1 MKLTSRQGFLLTL
14 ITAFFLLSLA
24 HFFKGDLEDGV
35 GVRNLEAPYHVLLTV
50 EALRESPVSNHYLL
64 PTVTLGQP
72 EDKFISWGATVPT
85 QTGDYVY
92 TSFNS
97 PGFILPYLWFEIT
110 GLEVSIQNLAYFN
123 SIIGALVVLLLLALL
138 FEYLTLFLHLSPIRA
153 SVITTMALIPAMF
166 SQEVLVSHGL
176 VYWVHSFYQFI
187 FVATLY
193 ALFRWYKTD
202 TQLGKRNWTLILVV
216 LLFLGPFTEWT
227 GFVFN
232 IGLALVLITLSFK
245 QKCLL
250 PNARKLALW
259 VIGITA
265 LSGVVLVAHYALA
278 VGFWP
283 AVEAFQSRFFARSTS
298 RGSILGLANGYYLSY
313 GYLLIAFV
321 LSIGY
326 LTIKYLTEHRAPSTE
341 NILI

>member
-1 MKLTSRQGFLLTL
+1 MR
-14 ITAFFLLSLA
+14 
-24 HFFKGDLEDGV
+24 ERP
-35 GVRNLEAPYHVLLTV
+35 VR
-50 EALRESPVSNHYLL
+50 NHYLL

-153 SVITTMALIPAMF
+153 SVITTVALIPAMF

-176 VYWVHSFYQFI
+176 VYWVHSVYQFI

-193 ALFRWYKTD
+193 ASCYRS
-202 TQLGKRNWTLILVV
+202 KRHFHN
-216 LLFLGPFTEWT
+216 
-227 GFVFN
+227 
-232 IGLALVLITLSFK
+232 
-245 QKCLL
+245 
-250 PNARKLALW
+250 R
-259 VIGITA
+259 
-265 LSGVVLVAHYALA
+265 
-278 VGFWP
+278 
-283 AVEAFQSRFFARSTS
+283 
-298 RGSILGLANGYYLSY
+298 
-313 GYLLIAFV
+313 
-321 LSIGY
+321 
-326 LTIKYLTEHRAPSTE
+326 
-341 NILI
+341 